1 MEVVCLVTAYTIKIV
16 EAWQTIMYIV
26 YKNTKQELQNTNAAI
41 SYNNEG
47 KKKKFQIVYAT
58 TK

>member
-1 MEVVCLVTAYTIKIV
+1 
-16 EAWQTIMYIV
+16 MYIV